1 MNATQIL
8 AGRREGEL
16 LAFPSVRR
24 MADILSQR
32 CREPSWVRTSVASL
46 DRFRTM
52 TGHADLEQLLK
63 EAVADST
70 INVVT
75 AHPGDDEAPLLL
87 PLPAGN
93 VGVRG
98 GVAEQALTAFASAL
112 SGYTESQISALAM
125 GAKIWFRLNG
135 VALPWRPLPGVP
147 SSPVLSAGGAQETER
162 LVLLALIGSG
172 LRLAELLRLR
182 RGDVGSLDAE
192 GRLIPDI
199 EADPLAVQYTPRR
212 GKQIERITFL
222 TYSTRQALLASLEQ
236 TPPHIIDLDA
246 PLIAQS
252 NGSKA
257 TVVSVARARRR
268 SKALIRAGSDVN
280 VALCRATGDFFRDWG
295 LPGSRFVGPE
305 DLNIEEY
312 I

>member
-46 DRFRTM
+46 ERFRTM

-75 AHPGDDEAPLLL
+75 AHPGDDEAP
-87 PLPAGN
+87 
-93 VGVRG
+93 RG
-98 GVAEQALTAFASAL
+98 GVAEQALSAFASAL

-135 VALPWRPLPGVP
+135 VALPWRPLPGIP
-147 SSPVLSAGGAQETER
+147 SSPVLTTGGAQETER

-236 TPPHIIDLDA
+236 IPPHSIDPDA

-257 TVVSVARARRR
+257 TIVSVARARHR

>member
-46 DRFRTM
+46 ERFRTM
-52 TGHADLEQLLK
+52 TGHTDLEQLLK

-70 INVVT
+70 INVNMAEASSDTTIHVT
-75 AHPGDDEAPLLL
+75 PPE
-87 PLPAGN
+87 
-93 VGVRG
+93 GVRG

-135 VALPWRPLPGVP
+135 VALPWRPLPGIP
-147 SSPVLSAGGAQETER
+147 SSPVLSTGGAQETER

-236 TPPHIIDLDA
+236 IPPHIIDLDA
-246 PLIAQS
+246 PLITQS
-252 NGSKA
+252 DGSKA
-257 TVVSVARARRR
+257 TIVSVTRARHR